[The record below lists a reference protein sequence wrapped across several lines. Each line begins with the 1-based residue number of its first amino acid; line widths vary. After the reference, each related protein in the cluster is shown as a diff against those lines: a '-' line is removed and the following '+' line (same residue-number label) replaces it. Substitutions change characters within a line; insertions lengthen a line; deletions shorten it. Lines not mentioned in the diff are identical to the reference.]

1 MKKIVAFFLL
11 LSNLLM
17 FTGCDKSKAEEDKT
31 VVLTF
36 LQLTLITE
44 HVDENGHF
52 AGYYFKDE
60 VLAETKF
67 EYEKG
72 YFLSHEEIEMIRW
85 NRLNHHVP
93 TLNGGGY
100 WFYTSFMTE
109 FDKETGLATNIL
121 EKQYLT
127 KDMTIYFG
135 IFG

>member
-1 MKKIVAFFLL
+1 MKKTVAFFLL

-17 FTGCDKSKAEEDKT
+17 FTGCDKSTAEEDKT

-60 VLAETKF
+60 VLAETKR

-72 YFLSHEEIEMIRW
+72 YFLSYEDIDRFTW
-85 NRLNHHVP
+85 NTLNYHVP
-93 TLNGGGY
+93 PLHGDGF
-100 WFYTSFMTE
+100 WAYTPFMTKY
-109 FDKETGLATNIL
+109 DKKTGLATNIL
-121 EKQYLT
+121 TEQYLT
-127 KDMTIYFG
+127 KNMTIYFG
-135 IFG
+135 IYG